1 MFVQFSYDTIS
12 RRIMLHIRHW
22 VQGRLISAIIINY
35 CQLINAGKSI
45 TLIWIPGHTGIQ
57 GNERADDFEKTL
69 HWSYMCYS

>member
-1 MFVQFSYDTIS
+1 
-12 RRIMLHIRHW
+12 